1 MPESM
6 NDELELFRK
15 IAGGDELAFEQ
26 VFHRYTPKLLSF
38 IKKITRNDS
47 LSAELIQETFMRL
60 WMKRE
65 QLKDIENPSAWI
77 YRIASNLSLNY
88 LQKQSNRKQ
97 LLYKMAPVENAAS
110 PEDLIDV
117 KELNQIIK
125 EAIDHLPERRQ
136 EVYRLSREAGLSHQQ
151 IADKLN
157 ISVNTV
163 KNQIVSSLKFIQ
175 QSINKQKGRTICLLF
190 IFFIFEIFF

>member
-1 MPESM
+1 
-6 NDELELFRK
+6 
-15 IAGGDELAFEQ
+15 
-26 VFHRYTPKLLSF
+26 
-38 IKKITRNDS
+38 
-47 LSAELIQETFMRL
+47 
-60 WMKRE
+60 
-65 QLKDIENPSAWI
+65 
-77 YRIASNLSLNY
+77 
-88 LQKQSNRKQ
+88 
-97 LLYKMAPVENAAS
+97 MAPVENAAS

-163 KNQIVSSLKFIQ
+163 KNQIVTSLKFIQ

>member
-125 EAIDHLPERRQ
+125 EAIDQLPERRQ

-163 KNQIVSSLKFIQ
+163 KNQIVTSLKFIQ

>member
-1 MPESM
+1 M

-125 EAIDHLPERRQ
+125 EAIDQLPERRQ
-136 EVYRLSREAGLSHQQ
+136 EVYRLSREAGLSHQP

-163 KNQIVSSLKFIQ
+163 KNQIVTYLKFIP
-175 QSINKQKGRTICLLF
+175 QSINKPKGRTICLLF

>member
-1 MPESM
+1 M

-125 EAIDHLPERRQ
+125 EAIDQLPERRQ

-163 KNQIVSSLKFIQ
+163 KNQIVTSLKFIQ

>member
-163 KNQIVSSLKFIQ
+163 KNQIVTSLKFIQ

>member
-1 MPESM
+1 M

-163 KNQIVSSLKFIQ
+163 KNKIVTYLKFIQ